1 MILERFWLMVY
12 VISHV
17 KQILRELRVVLFAN
31 VFLDMKELMIKLIR
45 NKTVLNSVK
54 YTKKETLME
63 IVSVKIIWYPK
74 AIVVNAKKKI
84 IFFKEINAF

>member
-1 MILERFWLMVY
+1 MVY

-63 IVSVKIIWYPK
+63 IVSVKII
-74 AIVVNAKKKI
+74 
-84 IFFKEINAF
+84 

>member
-1 MILERFWLMVY
+1 MVY